1 MRPFV
6 VSCALYGAWVLSW
19 GVAAIWSRRTAA
31 RTPRGARVLD
41 LGLTIGGAALLTYGA
56 RLREF
61 AGSDWD
67 FPLAVEWLLTGLVAL
82 GLAFTWWARLT
93 LGDLWSGSVV
103 RKEAHVVVR
112 RGPYRVVRHPIYTGL
127 IFAQLVLAVQI
138 GRPAALVGALLMS
151 IGFWVKARLEERF
164 LSVELGEAYA
174 DFRSMTP
181 MLVPFW
187 PVRR

>member
-1 MRPFV
+1 
-6 VSCALYGAWVLSW
+6 
-19 GVAAIWSRRTAA
+19 
-31 RTPRGARVLD
+31 
-41 LGLTIGGAALLTYGA
+41 
-56 RLREF
+56 
-61 AGSDWD
+61 
-67 FPLAVEWLLTGLVAL
+67 
-82 GLAFTWWARLT
+82 
-93 LGDLWSGSVV
+93 
-103 RKEAHVVVR
+103 
-112 RGPYRVVRHPIYTGL
+112 HPIYTGL